1 MYGMVRETPQRETT
15 PFCPRSP
22 YGLAKLYAYW
32 STVNYREAYGLYAAN
47 GSLVNH
53 ESPLRGETFA
63 SRKITAA
70 SSPRISCATT
80 LRMAGEPSCRGQLL
94 KAGSQQLVPRVQR
107 ALPLKPPPPKLQ
119 CVPRHR
125 AQA

>member
-80 LRMAGEPSCRGQLL
+80 CRFRPMSSMPRGGTAHASCVF
-94 KAGSQQLVPRVQR
+94 SD
-107 ALPLKPPPPKLQ
+107 
-119 CVPRHR
+119 
-125 AQA
+125 QAASIRD